1 MDPTPILWFFV
12 IGITAPL
19 LFWTGLIV
27 KSLLDG
33 PAERRRDEQRLA
45 EIVDFRR
52 RYVGLTVDD
61 PVAHES
67 LGDAL
72 RGAGHARAAL
82 EAFLEAERLAIL
94 AHRGAPD
101 AGPLDGF
108 GLQSKI
114 RLTRLEIAQSE
125 RPGDFGLTMA
135 TRDVV
140 CPRCKNL
147 APPKI
152 LDCPTCGHPMP
163 TDTMAEAW
171 NHTSFRMGM
180 LTNAQNL
187 FWKVMLLG
195 VAIGCALA
203 IPDPLLKA
211 TTLTA
216 AVFVL
221 AFLLLKRIG
230 DPR

>member
-1 MDPTPILWFFV
+1 MDPTSILWFFV
-12 IGITAPL
+12 VGILVPL
-19 LFWTGLIV
+19 LFWTALAV

-33 PAERRRDEQRLA
+33 PAERRREEQRLR

-52 RYVGLTVDD
+52 RYVGLTAND

-72 RGAGHARAAL
+72 RTAGHARAAL
-82 EAFLEAERLAIL
+82 DAFLEAERLASV
-94 AHRGAPD
+94 AHRGSPEV
-101 AGPLDGF
+101 GPLDGF

-114 RLTRLEIAQSE
+114 RLTRLEIAQTE
-125 RPGDFGLTMA
+125 RPEAFGMTMA
-135 TRDVV
+135 TRDVI

-171 NHTSFRMGM
+171 NHGSFRLGM
-180 LTNAQNL
+180 LTDAKNL

-203 IPDPLLKA
+203 IPDPMLKFA
-211 TTLTA
+211 TIISAL
-216 AVFVL
+216 FVL
-221 AFLLLKRIG
+221 TVLLLKKIG
-230 DPR
+230 DP